1 MSKAIKGGQADRIKQ
16 LEQEIQNL
24 KDVKKKNEKL
34 TTDLKNAKDNYHN
47 EKAKRQEL
55 EKKKQEL
62 ELANIE
68 LKKIAD
74 ENANRARELTAE
86 KFAR

>member
-1 MSKAIKGGQADRIKQ
+1 M
-16 LEQEIQNL
+16 
-24 KDVKKKNEKL
+24 
-34 TTDLKNAKDNYHN
+34 KNAKDNYHN
-47 EKAKRQEL
+47 EKAKKQEL
-55 EKKKQEL
+55 DKKKQEL

-86 KFAR
+86 KFARKPTMAK

>member
-24 KDVKKKNEKL
+24 KNVKKKNEKL